1 MFVSSWPN
9 FVNVCANRRSLRAP
23 HHLPSGN
30 QKRFQ
35 RDPVK
40 RAGHGKKVATISQR
54 LNVHEGRHKLSQGC
68 AELSAFRKRD
78 RFEDA
83 SSCCAGR
90 ARPASCATRSA
101 RCEGYHEFMISW
113 RRHVKQNLSNHTMI
127 PRGQECM
134 AIHNPRRAR
143 HPHESRASNKR
154 KSYMKTN
161 SKWKWLLL
169 LSVVMGVGGCTD
181 YYGTYQAY
189 GRPYYGGYGAY
200 GYSQPAYGYG
210 YPYAGYGYSSGY
222 GYPYAGYGYSSGY
235 GYPYAGYGYSSGYG
249 YRYGNQGYR
258 YRSSNQGYYG
268 NNQGYRY
275 RSNQGYY
282 RSNQGYR
289 YGGNRGY
296 RYRNH
301 RIQEERSLPRRRGE

>member
-1 MFVSSWPN
+1 
-9 FVNVCANRRSLRAP
+9 
-23 HHLPSGN
+23 
-30 QKRFQ
+30 
-35 RDPVK
+35 
-40 RAGHGKKVATISQR
+40 
-54 LNVHEGRHKLSQGC
+54 
-68 AELSAFRKRD
+68 
-78 RFEDA
+78 
-83 SSCCAGR
+83 
-90 ARPASCATRSA
+90 
-101 RCEGYHEFMISW
+101 MISW
-113 RRHVKQNLSNHTMI
+113 KRHAEQNLTKHTMI
-127 PRGQECM
+127 PRGQESM

-143 HPHESRASNKR
+143 HPHESRAPNNKQR

-210 YPYAGYGYSSGY
+210 YPYGRYGYSSGYGYPYAGYGYSNGY

-235 GYPYAGYGYSSGYG
+235 GYPY
-249 YRYGNQGYR
+249 GNQGYR
-258 YRSSNQGYYG
+258 YRSSNQRYYG

-275 RSNQGYY
+275 RSSNQRYY
-282 RSNQGYR
+282 GNNQGYR
-289 YGGNRGY
+289 YGGNRAY
-296 RYRNH
+296 RSRNH

>member
-1 MFVSSWPN
+1 MG
-9 FVNVCANRRSLRAP
+9 AGLNR
-23 HHLPSGN
+23 N
-30 QKRFQ
+30 
-35 RDPVK
+35 
-40 RAGHGKKVATISQR
+40 
-54 LNVHEGRHKLSQGC
+54 
-68 AELSAFRKRD
+68 

-83 SSCCAGR
+83 FELLCGR
-90 ARPASCATRSA
+90 ARPASSATRSA
-101 RCEGYHEFMISW
+101 RCEGYHEFLISW
-113 RRHVKQNLSNHTMI
+113 RRHVKQNLTNHTMI

-143 HPHESRASNKR
+143 HPHESRASNKKQR

-235 GYPYAGYGYSSGYG
+235 GYPYAGYGY
-249 YRYGNQGYR
+249 RYGNQGYR

-275 RSNQGYY
+275 RSNQGY
-282 RSNQGYR
+282 R

-301 RIQEERSLPRRRGE
+301 RIQEEQSLPRRRGE